1 MVLTID
7 HYCHQQSSYRKHV
20 FVSILVGPKIA
31 EYTENDVEEVGE
43 DGNPHEAEEIE
54 HLAQSC
60 QHLWRKNRHGQR
72 YTPRVVKKSKL
83 RFAGRKLFGETSSWN
98 TAP

>member
-1 MVLTID
+1 VD
-7 HYCHQQSSYRKHV
+7 SE
-20 FVSILVGPKIA
+20 IA

-60 QHLWRKNRHGQR
+60 QHLWRKNRVDER
-72 YTPRVVKKSKL
+72 SARVAK
-83 RFAGRKLFGETSSWN
+83 
-98 TAP
+98 